1 MEREGKYI
9 YCIIGTGEEKNFGPI
24 GIGEKNDEVT
34 TCCYK
39 DIGMVIS
46 NHPLIRL
53 PVNRR
58 NTIAHEKV
66 VERVME
72 EFPVLPVR
80 FCTIASDVEEI
91 KGLLVKRYG
100 EFKDLL
106 KDMDRKIELNIKG
119 LWKNMEMIYREI
131 TEENKE
137 IRKLKEEA
145 GQNRGKVSLQTTISI
160 GALVENSLKEKK
172 EREAEHA
179 IETLS
184 KTAVIHKRNSLIGDE
199 MFMNTAFLIDKDREK
214 EFDNRIDELSEKY
227 QDRIKFIYAGPFP
240 PYNFANITI
249 YPEEGRSFRHH
260 AFNR

>member
-9 YCIIGTGEEKNFGPI
+9 YCIIGTGEEKNLGPI
-24 GIGEKNDEVT
+24 GIGGRNDEVT
-34 TCCYK
+34 TCCYQ

-46 NHPLIRL
+46 NHPFVRL
-53 PVNRR
+53 AVNRR
-58 NTIAHEKV
+58 NTVAHETV

-72 EFPVLPVR
+72 EFSVLPVR
-80 FCTIASDVEEI
+80 FCTLASDVEEI
-91 KGLLVKRYG
+91 RDLLAARYR

-119 LWKNMEMIYREI
+119 LWKNMGMIYQEI

-137 IRKLKEEA
+137 IKRLKEEI
-145 GQNRGKVSLQTTISI
+145 GKNMGKVSLQTKMSI
-160 GALVENSLKEKK
+160 GTLVENALSEKK
-172 EREAEHA
+172 KKEMDHI
-179 IETLS
+179 IETFGA
-184 KTAVIHKRNSLIGDE
+184 TAATHKRNSTIGDE
-199 MFMNTAFLIDKDREK
+199 MFMNAAFLIDKGREK
-214 EFDNRIDELSEKY
+214 EFDDRINELSEKY
-227 QDRIKFIYAGPFP
+227 EDRIKFIYAGPFP